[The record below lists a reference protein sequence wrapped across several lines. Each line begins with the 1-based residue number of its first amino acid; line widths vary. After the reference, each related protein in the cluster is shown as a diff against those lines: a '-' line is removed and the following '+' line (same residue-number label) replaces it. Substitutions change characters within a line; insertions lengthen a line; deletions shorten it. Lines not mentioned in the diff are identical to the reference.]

1 MQIKLFKKPKNVTI
15 VTGFPGFGLVGT
27 IATEFLL
34 DHLHTEQIGKIWMN
48 ELPAM
53 IAVHEGRLVEPLGIF
68 YHKEKNLVI
77 VHGVTAVKGLE
88 WKIADAVMKIAE
100 ELAAHEILCLEGVG
114 SLQQKKDPDIFYF
127 ANNKETKSMLKKAD
141 CKDLNEG
148 IIMGVTGSILIRA
161 DKLDKACI
169 FAETHSNLPDSNAAA
184 KVVQVLDKYLGLK
197 VDYKPLIEQASKFE
211 EKLKGM
217 MQRGQEAEKMQQM
230 KNLSY
235 MG

>member
-1 MQIKLFKKPKNVTI
+1 MEIKLFKKPKGVTI

-34 DHLHTEQIGKIWMN
+34 DHLDAEQIGKIWMDQ
-48 ELPAM
+48 LPAM
-53 IAVHEGRLVEPLGIF
+53 IAVHEGKLVEPLGIF
-68 YHKEKNLVI
+68 YHKRKNLVI
-77 VHGVTAVKGLE
+77 IHGVTAIKGLE
-88 WKIADAVMKIAE
+88 WKIADAVMKIAL
-100 ELAAHEILCLEGVG
+100 ELKATEILCLEGVG
-114 SLQQKKDPDIFYF
+114 SLQKTKEPNVFYF
-127 ANNKETKSMLKKAD
+127 ANRKETKRMLKKAD

-161 DKLDKACI
+161 DKMDKACI
-169 FAETHSNLPDSNAAA
+169 FAETQSNLPDSNAAA

-197 VDYKPLIEQASKFE
+197 VDYKPLIQQAAKFE
-211 EKLKGM
+211 EKLKGI
-217 MQRGQEAEKMQQM
+217 MQKGNDAEKMQQM